1 MIKIKDI
8 NFTKNKIELNSWFNY
23 YKKNNNFE
31 FDKLE
36 KYIGHKGI
44 YINNKLSAYML
55 WDINDSCLDKSC
67 LDKDDI
73 IEFDYLLFNPEE
85 DSIKVLK
92 ELINYFQD
100 KNEYAIGFSSL
111 MENREWFDNIMTELN
126 AFKIPCYTDDNSIRT
141 RYFIILTKTKDE
153 EIYKLD
159 LSLKIYNHNE
169 YPFNLTL
176 LKEHN
181 TKCYIFTKKEYQEN
195 FKIPYRYLMFKE
207 PLVIKHP
214 WSEDKVDKKKLSQD
228 DIYFDLEINSKIYG
242 QINNLESV
250 KISDFENYHTYK
262 RLNKLNY
269 LYKYSLFVYVI
280 YGIKIHRDCSNKKK
294 YIHPV
299 KEYFSTWLNDNFK
312 DTTKIRKKEGNII
325 FKILHK
331 KSIVPNL
338 EIYNDLYL
346 DILFDDTIYNSIKTQ
361 KSKKNI
367 PKRLKDLLWQ
377 TYFGKQYQSKCSVP
391 RCNTTIFC
399 NDFHTGHKISEKNG
413 GETKLDNLIPLCSQC
428 NLSMNFSNYDEW
440 IRRWGLD

>member
-1 MIKIKDI
+1 MK
-8 NFTKNKIELNSWFNY
+8 KIE
-23 YKKNNNFE
+23 
-31 FDKLE
+31 
-36 KYIGHKGI
+36 
-44 YINNKLSAYML
+44 INALL
-55 WDINDSCLDKSC
+55 V
-67 LDKDDI
+67 KD
-73 IEFDYLLFNPEE
+73 
-85 DSIKVLK
+85 
-92 ELINYFQD
+92 
-100 KNEYAIGFSSL
+100 
-111 MENREWFDNIMTELN
+111 
-126 AFKIPCYTDDNSIRT
+126 
-141 RYFIILTKTKDE
+141 
-153 EIYKLD
+153 
-159 LSLKIYNHNE
+159 
-169 YPFNLTL
+169 
-176 LKEHN
+176 
-181 TKCYIFTKKEYQEN
+181 
-195 FKIPYRYLMFKE
+195 
-207 PLVIKHP
+207 
-214 WSEDKVDKKKLSQD
+214 
-228 DIYFDLEINSKIYG
+228 
-242 QINNLESV
+242 
-250 KISDFENYHTYK
+250 
-262 RLNKLNY
+262 
-269 LYKYSLFVYVI
+269 YVI